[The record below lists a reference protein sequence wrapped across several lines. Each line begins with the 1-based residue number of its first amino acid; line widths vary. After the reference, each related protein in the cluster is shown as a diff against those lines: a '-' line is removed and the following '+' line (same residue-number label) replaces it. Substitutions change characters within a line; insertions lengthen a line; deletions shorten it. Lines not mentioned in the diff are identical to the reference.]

1 MERDEGLLMLKTG
14 ELNGLAAE
22 VFIKDRLTADERI
35 KLFTDIAVSKS
46 EALYNNDYPNSYRLL
61 RFLESLIKKDDEL
74 KDVAE
79 NDSTPSITNVDEKQ
93 FNPKSNEIDKYIQ
106 PLWEFLNCDVIENPE
121 YTAFRKAI
129 YAADLNLMYKRAE
142 EKKTVGRF
150 RIAMGYVKT
159 WFDDEWEDHAVAN
172 IGISKD
178 LFRKY
183 NIKENRKWCKKLEEV
198 FKKYQPLHPHPA
210 SPRKIFD

>member
-106 PLWEFLNCDVIENPE
+106 PLWEFLNADVIENIE
-121 YTAFRKAI
+121 YTDFRKAI

>member
-74 KDVAE
+74 KDVAD
-79 NDSTPSITNVDEKQ
+79 NDSTPSITNVDEKE
-93 FNPKSNEIDKYIQ
+93 FKPKSNEIDKYLQ
-106 PLWEFLNCDVIENPE
+106 PLWEFLNADVIENIE
-121 YTAFRKAI
+121 YTDFRKAI
-129 YAADLNLMYKRAE
+129 YAADLDLMYKIA
-142 EKKTVGRF
+142 EKKKAIGRF

-159 WFDDEWEDHAVAN
+159 WFKEEWEDYAVSN
-172 IGISKD
+172 IGINKD
-178 LFRKY
+178 LFRNVNLKD
-183 NIKENRKWCKKLEEV
+183 NAKWCKRLEKV
-198 FKKYQPLHPHPA
+198 IRKYQP
-210 SPRKIFD
+210 